1 LAVTLEEFLAEAADA
16 AGARFSEL
24 EIRRNLHA
32 FERHRRELASR
43 GVDPAFGVDTADPLR
58 LADDEWARVVRQT
71 ELAGLG
77 AFALIARDDTLVWS
91 PQLARMLGYE
101 PATTEASV
109 AAYLDRVHR
118 GDRDLVRDSISQ
130 ALTEQRQVRL
140 EHRVVL
146 PSGEVRYLRCVLEV
160 HLDVDDEAVGVIG
173 TAQDAT
179 EFIADK
185 RALERANRRL
195 ETVLTV
201 VGECLAD
208 HDPQTGLFNRR
219 RFLAEV
225 DRELPRGSGA
235 VLVVGL
241 DGVGDISRRQGP
253 DAGDNVLLAVASTVQ
268 RALPPEAVLARIGGT
283 DFAVLVGRTSAR
295 SARAV
300 ARGLVDVLGDASY
313 LAAKRLPVV
322 ARIGLA
328 PYREGSAVTG
338 EDLLIEADQS
348 LYEAREQGVPLVE
361 ASPPDR
367 ADTARWQ
374 ARCQARVSQAMQ
386 RGRFDLEAQPI
397 LEVGRGVVTRH
408 ELLLR
413 LNEGG
418 DLLRPASFL
427 PTAERT
433 GDIVRLDR
441 YVIGQAVELLAA
453 DRGGLH
459 VQVNVSG
466 RSVCEEDLP
475 GTVRQLL
482 DRYGVH
488 PGRLTFE
495 ITETALIS
503 NMTAA
508 RRFVDRLHELGC
520 EVALDDFGSGYMSLT
535 HLKYLPFD
543 LVKIDG
549 EFVERMTQNERDR
562 VMVRA
567 VAHMC
572 AALGIRTVAEYVAND
587 EVLDLIAEYGIDFAQ
602 GYAVGRPVPVAE
614 VFGTRRVLTA

>member
-1 LAVTLEEFLAEAADA
+1 VTLDEFLCQAADA
-16 AGARFSEL
+16 TDAQLSEL
-24 EIRRNLHA
+24 EIRRSLHA
-32 FERHRRELASR
+32 FERDRREAASR
-43 GVDPAFGVDTADPLR
+43 GIDPAYAMDTADPLR
-58 LADDEWARVVRQT
+58 LADDEWARVVHQT

-77 AFALIARDDTLVWS
+77 AFALIARDDTLEWS
-91 PQLARMLGYE
+91 PQMAQLLGYE
-101 PATTEASV
+101 PETKASV
-109 AAYLDRVHR
+109 VAYLDRVHR
-118 GDRDLVRDSISQ
+118 QDRMLVRDAFAQ
-130 ALTEQRQVRL
+130 ALAEQCQVRI

-146 PSGEVRYLRCVLEV
+146 PGGEVRYLRCVLEV
-160 HLDVDDEAVGVIG
+160 HLDVEDEAVGVIG

-179 EFIADK
+179 ELIADK
-185 RALERANRRL
+185 RALERANKRL

-208 HDPQTGLFNRR
+208 HDPHTGLFNRR
-219 RFLAEV
+219 RFLAELE
-225 DRELPRGSGA
+225 RELPRGSGA
-235 VLVVGL
+235 VLLVGF
-241 DGVGDISRRQGP
+241 DGLGDINRRQGP
-253 DAGDNVLLAVASTVQ
+253 DAGDNVLLAIASTVQ

-283 DFAVLVGRTSAR
+283 DFAVLLGRVSAR
-295 SARAV
+295 SARSV
-300 ARGLVDVLGDASY
+300 ARGLLDVLADASY

-322 ARIGLA
+322 ARIGLV
-328 PYREGSAVTG
+328 PYPAQSLAAG
-338 EDLLIEADQS
+338 EDLLIEADQN
-348 LYEAREQGVPLVE
+348 LYEARELGQPLVE
-361 ASPPDR
+361 AAPAGSDGR
-367 ADTARWQ
+367 VRRQARWQ
-374 ARCQARVSQAMQ
+374 SRVAQAMQ
-386 RGRFDLEAQPI
+386 RGRFDLAAQPI
-397 LEVGRGVVTRH
+397 LDVARGVVTRH

-418 DLLRPASFL
+418 DVVGPASFL

-433 GDIVRLDR
+433 GEIVRLDR

-453 DRGGLH
+453 DQGGIH

-482 DRYGVH
+482 DRYGVS
-488 PGRLTFE
+488 PNRLTFE

-520 EVALDDFGSGYMSLT
+520 ELALDDFGSGYMSLT

-549 EFVERMTQNERDR
+549 EFVERMTQNERDK

-572 AALGIRTVAEYVAND
+572 ASLGIRTVAEFVAD
-587 EVLDLIAEYGIDFAQ
+587 EQVFDLVAEYGIDFAQ

-614 VFGTRRVLTA
+614 VFGGRRILTA